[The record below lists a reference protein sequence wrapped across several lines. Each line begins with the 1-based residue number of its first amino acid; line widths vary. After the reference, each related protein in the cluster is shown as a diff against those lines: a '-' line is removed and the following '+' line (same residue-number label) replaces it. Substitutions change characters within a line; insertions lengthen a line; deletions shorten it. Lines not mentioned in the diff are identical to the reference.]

1 MTPTHHWISAALA
14 LALGVTAF
22 RAFQKL
28 RGTTLAAPAA
38 WAVASALAMSAV
50 EVALGV
56 GVWPEQS
63 LAAYTAR
70 YFAAV
75 GTFCPVMAVL
85 GAKRPQDRGWQWIV
99 FSLWIVLMVPAGQA
113 WAARGSGEFRLGTPW
128 LMLVYALASTTAS
141 IYLPTRWA
149 LHALAFT
156 GMQYSAL
163 VYLLLN
169 SVADEEPLTGPLLGL
184 LLLFLFHKKL
194 GVKWHL
200 EKEAGPLAPFTQ
212 RWSNFRNGWGAFWA
226 LRVMHRINETAE
238 LSQWP
243 VRLAWGGFAFTE
255 EHRNVATLD
264 ASVAAQIQ
272 QTMDSLLWRFERRD
286 QARAT

>member
-1 MTPTHHWISAALA
+1 
-14 LALGVTAF
+14 
-22 RAFQKL
+22 
-28 RGTTLAAPAA
+28 
-38 WAVASALAMSAV
+38 
-50 EVALGV
+50 
-56 GVWPEQS
+56 
-63 LAAYTAR
+63 
-70 YFAAV
+70 
-75 GTFCPVMAVL
+75 
-85 GAKRPQDRGWQWIV
+85 
-99 FSLWIVLMVPAGQA
+99 
-113 WAARGSGEFRLGTPW
+113 
-128 LMLVYALASTTAS
+128 
-141 IYLPTRWA
+141 
-149 LHALAFT
+149 
-156 GMQYSAL
+156 
-163 VYLLLN
+163 LN

-255 EHRNVATLD
+255 EHRHVATLD